1 MQIHVA
7 KNGQQTGPFEEA
19 QVREKLASGEFA
31 DTDLA
36 WHADLAGW
44 QPLST
49 LFPSA
54 APEPSMAPPAPSAS
68 PVAAVPV
75 FQRADPTPAPYAP
88 APTTYQTP
96 NAGGY
101 TPLPVAGA
109 PGQLPPPQFYNP
121 AGLADPNL
129 AGLGARFLGAFID
142 GLLLILCMAPGY
154 ALLIVGA
161 TSKDADGNLTSP
173 GMAVVGTIGYLLG
186 ALVYLAIQAFLLSR
200 SGQSVGK
207 KIAGTRVV
215 RVDGAPAGFV
225 GAFLMRSVV
234 AYLPNLIP
242 LIGVIYA
249 IVDIC
254 FVFRADHRC
263 IHDLI
268 AGTKV
273 VRA

>member
-7 KNGQQTGPFEEA
+7 KNGQQTGPFDEA
-19 QVREKLASGEFA
+19 QVREKLAAGEFTP
-31 DTDLA
+31 TDLA

-49 LFPSA
+49 LFPTADPA
-54 APEPSMAPPAPSAS
+54 APAEPAPPAAS

-75 FQRADPTPAPYAP
+75 FPGGGSAAALPPASP
-88 APTTYQTP
+88 AYG
-96 NAGGY
+96 GGY
-101 TPLPVAGA
+101 TPLPVAGV

-129 AGLGARFLGAFID
+129 AGRGARFLGAFID
-142 GLLLILCMAPGY
+142 GILLSLCMAPGY
-154 ALLIVGA
+154 ALLFLGS
-161 TSKDADGNLTSP
+161 TSRDADGNPNGTS
-173 GMAVVGTIGYLLG
+173 MALLGTAGYLLG
-186 ALVYLAIQAFLLSR
+186 AVVYLVIQAFLLSR
-200 SGQSVGK
+200 TGQSIGK
-207 KIAGTRVV
+207 KVAGTRVV
-215 RVDGAPAGFV
+215 KVDGSPAGFV
-225 GAFLMRSVV
+225 GAFLMRSFV

-242 LIGVIYA
+242 ILGFLYA
-249 IVDIC
+249 ITDIC
-254 FVFRADHRC
+254 FIFRADHRC